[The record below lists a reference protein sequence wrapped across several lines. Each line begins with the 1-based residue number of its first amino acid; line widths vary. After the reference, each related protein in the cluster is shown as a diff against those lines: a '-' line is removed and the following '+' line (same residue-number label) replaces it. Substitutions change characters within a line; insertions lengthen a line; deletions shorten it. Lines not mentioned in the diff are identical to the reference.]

1 MKILFRSIYKDL
13 LHIPIYQLFLIEI
26 QSLHKNFLMIQID
39 PDLVK
44 PTMRAA
50 LEEQFNLIA
59 QGMAVFQDVLH
70 HGIDIFGKK
79 YKYFIEHISHMDQ
92 LFEVTFTSLAA
103 SGKPLSRF

>member
-1 MKILFRSIYKDL
+1 
-13 LHIPIYQLFLIEI
+13 
-26 QSLHKNFLMIQID
+26 MIQID